1 MNGSFF
7 ISGLHQDIEKYFG
20 KTKKILAFSKNYVI
34 VVIEQ
39 ANKQCV

>member
-7 ISGLHQDIEKYFG
+7 YLWFTPGHRKIFRKN
-20 KTKKILAFSKNYVI
+20 KKILAFSKNYVI